1 MTEPESLGNCEP
13 GTAVKLQ
20 GIVWQETDKGGLLML
35 NVNWK
40 GKTYVGTLLD
50 CHIPLEEHKW
60 GPPGEVLADK
70 ARGKRGGRCSR
81 SRTPPVRIPIRK
93 SNKAVNH
100 KNNARAKLFSMP
112 VSPLAKDNVKENG
125 HTSKNRKHFN
135 ENDETTAEE
144 SDMTNK
150 DEDSDENNPAEPDT
164 LSPTSRLIECPKP
177 DCAKKFRDLNAL
189 KYHLSYAHND
199 LKKAAAIVAEKRQKI
214 LKSNNNK
221 SNSKS
226 SDASAALNNNKGH
239 IKKEVK
245 QEVKLENGAVK
256 QTNSEVVKS
265 EVKPPIVTQPP
276 SSVKSEAAVVPETP
290 LDLASQKRPVS
301 PAYSDISDEDEPMP
315 VASVNSSLPK
325 TQPLPA
331 SNLTNIPSL
340 NNLKMAAVAS
350 AASSIVSKPPQ
361 QPPPPAHSNSLK
373 KPLSLEE
380 TLKKPPQFMP
390 PGFPPGFPGLPAGL
404 PAHLAAAVASG
415 RYPPGFMPVAPPGFP
430 SPAQAARGS
439 PFMHQAPPAGS
450 SSASQKL
457 QELQDRVMASTR
469 PPSMHLGQAP
479 PPPGAHGSLG
489 PSSSSAASFS
499 SLARELLPPAHF
511 NSLSRMAGS
520 LNAAGLLQGTKH
532 LFPPK

>member
-1 MTEPESLGNCEP
+1 
-13 GTAVKLQ
+13 
-20 GIVWQETDKGGLLML
+20 
-35 NVNWK
+35 
-40 GKTYVGTLLD
+40 
-50 CHIPLEEHKW
+50 
-60 GPPGEVLADK
+60 
-70 ARGKRGGRCSR
+70 
-81 SRTPPVRIPIRK
+81 
-93 SNKAVNH
+93 
-100 KNNARAKLFSMP
+100 MP

-150 DEDSDENNPAEPDT
+150 DEDSDENNPAEPVITLMPYCICAKRPKLSDYRAIGRTKTLRTTQILSFLIFRNVEKYSVPEIQNSAILFQDT

-199 LKKAAAIVAEKRQKI
+199 LKKAAVIVAEKRQKI

-276 SSVKSEAAVVPETP
+276 SSIKSDAAVVPETP

-520 LNAAGLLQGTKH
+520 LNAAGNLLRE
-532 LFPPK
+532 FRR

>member
-1 MTEPESLGNCEP
+1 MKIRRLCIIRPFWLRFSRE
-13 GTAVKLQ
+13 KL
-20 GIVWQETDKGGLLML
+20 
-35 NVNWK
+35 
-40 GKTYVGTLLD
+40 
-50 CHIPLEEHKW
+50 
-60 GPPGEVLADK
+60 
-70 ARGKRGGRCSR
+70 R
-81 SRTPPVRIPIRK
+81 
-93 SNKAVNH
+93 
-100 KNNARAKLFSMP
+100 KLF
-112 VSPLAKDNVKENG
+112 
-125 HTSKNRKHFN
+125 FQ
-135 ENDETTAEE
+135 
-144 SDMTNK
+144 
-150 DEDSDENNPAEPDT
+150 DT

-177 DCAKKFRDLNAL
+177 DCAKKFRDLDAL

-199 LKKAAAIVAEKRQKI
+199 LKKAAALVAEKRQKI

-221 SNSKS
+221 SSISKS
-226 SDASAALNNNKGH
+226 SDAANAASHNNKGH

-245 QEVKLENGAVK
+245 QENGAVK
-256 QTNSEVVKS
+256 QTNSEVKS
-265 EVKPPIVTQPP
+265 APSVTQPP
-276 SSVKSEAAVVPETP
+276 SGVKSEAVIPETP
-290 LDLASQKRPVS
+290 LDLQKRPVS
-301 PAYSDISDEDEPMP
+301 PAYSDISDEEEPP
-315 VASVNSSLPK
+315 VASAVSNLPK

-340 NNLKMAAVAS
+340 NNFKMAAAAS
-350 AASSIVSKPPQ
+350 AVSSIVSKPPQ
-361 QPPPPAHSNSLK
+361 HQPPPPAHSNSHK

-430 SPAQAARGS
+430 SPAQAARGP
-439 PFMHQAPPAGS
+439 PFMHQPPPAGS

-469 PPSMHLGQAP
+469 PPSMHLGQAPP

-520 LNAAGLLQGTKH
+520 LNAAGN
-532 LFPPK
+532 LFRPR

>member
-1 MTEPESLGNCEP
+1 MEKYSVPEIQNSS
-13 GTAVKLQ
+13 
-20 GIVWQETDKGGLLML
+20 I
-35 NVNWK
+35 
-40 GKTYVGTLLD
+40 
-50 CHIPLEEHKW
+50 
-60 GPPGEVLADK
+60 
-70 ARGKRGGRCSR
+70 
-81 SRTPPVRIPIRK
+81 
-93 SNKAVNH
+93 
-100 KNNARAKLFSMP
+100 LFQ
-112 VSPLAKDNVKENG
+112 
-125 HTSKNRKHFN
+125 
-135 ENDETTAEE
+135 
-144 SDMTNK
+144 
-150 DEDSDENNPAEPDT
+150 DT

-265 EVKPPIVTQPP
+265 EVKPPFVTQPP

-520 LNAAGLLQGTKH
+520 LNAAGNLLRE
-532 LFPPK
+532 FRR

>member
-1 MTEPESLGNCEP
+1 M
-13 GTAVKLQ
+13 
-20 GIVWQETDKGGLLML
+20 
-35 NVNWK
+35 
-40 GKTYVGTLLD
+40 
-50 CHIPLEEHKW
+50 
-60 GPPGEVLADK
+60 
-70 ARGKRGGRCSR
+70 
-81 SRTPPVRIPIRK
+81 
-93 SNKAVNH
+93 
-100 KNNARAKLFSMP
+100 
-112 VSPLAKDNVKENG
+112 
-125 HTSKNRKHFN
+125 
-135 ENDETTAEE
+135 
-144 SDMTNK
+144 
-150 DEDSDENNPAEPDT
+150 
-164 LSPTSRLIECPKP
+164 SPTSRLIECPKP

-361 QPPPPAHSNSLK
+361 QPPPPAHSKSLNCNI
-373 KPLSLEE
+373 
-380 TLKKPPQFMP
+380 
-390 PGFPPGFPGLPAGL
+390 
-404 PAHLAAAVASG
+404 
-415 RYPPGFMPVAPPGFP
+415 Y
-430 SPAQAARGS
+430 
-439 PFMHQAPPAGS
+439 
-450 SSASQKL
+450 
-457 QELQDRVMASTR
+457 
-469 PPSMHLGQAP
+469 
-479 PPPGAHGSLG
+479 
-489 PSSSSAASFS
+489 SFS
-499 SLARELLPPAHF
+499 QL
-511 NSLSRMAGS
+511 
-520 LNAAGLLQGTKH
+520 
-532 LFPPK
+532 